1 MNAITENVSINQ
13 PKRGRPYLFFTDAN
27 DKRECKKH
35 YPDVR
40 TDRTLVNR
48 LYSDRAL
55 SVLGDGH
62 KPEFL
67 WLADAQTGRYR
78 RTVLTELGRVNED
91 DLLLD
96 VAFDLCERK
105 LKTVAAVRLIRNW
118 RGVLKP
124 ASLSEPELGDE
135 VTHRLRMSVQRWRKA
150 NPSKTVLEF
159 LGLCKPFLQTAAD
172 SGAGSTPQSPR

>member
-1 MNAITENVSINQ
+1 MNGITENISIK

-67 WLADAQTGRYR
+67 WLADAKTDRFKH
-78 RTVLTELGRVNED
+78 TILTELGRVDED
-91 DLLLD
+91 EEIRDL
-96 VAFDLCERK
+96 AMELCERK
-105 LKTVAAVRLIRNW
+105 LKTAAAIALIRTR

-124 ASLSEPELGDE
+124 ATQQGITDSLRVSIN
-135 VTHRLRMSVQRWRKA
+135 RWRAA
-150 NPSKTVLEF
+150 NPSATWAQVQEA
-159 LGLCKPFLQTAAD
+159 LQMVSVAVEDRLKRQQAAAASA
-172 SGAGSTPQSPR
+172 SGSMPQ